1 MRRRRP
7 ACLRPI
13 AAGRSKSNAWRP
25 AGDRHKSIETNARYA
40 LSHFYLA
47 ASLANLGRLDEA
59 LEETN
64 AGRAI
69 DPKFSLARLRSVGA
83 KRQSGLSETAPARHR
98 RRDHLSI
105 EGLPTPLTIVSITC
119 RFARFPR
126 ASLAAALSA

>member
-1 MRRRRP
+1 IGSMGRRRP
-7 ACLRPI
+7 ACLRPV
-13 AAGRSKSNAWRP
+13 AASRSKSNAWRP

-64 AGRAI
+64 AGRTIRPEVQPRALW
-69 DPKFSLARLRSVGA
+69 SGGA
-83 KRQSGLSETAPARHR
+83 KRQSGLSETAPARDR

-105 EGLPTPLTIVSITC
+105 ESPG
-119 RFARFPR
+119 
-126 ASLAAALSA
+126 ASS